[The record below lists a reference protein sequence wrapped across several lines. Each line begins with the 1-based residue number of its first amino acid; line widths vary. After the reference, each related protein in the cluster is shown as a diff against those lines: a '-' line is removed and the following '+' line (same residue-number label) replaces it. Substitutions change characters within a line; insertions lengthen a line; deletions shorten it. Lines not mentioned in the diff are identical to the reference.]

1 MKSEGKPV
9 STKRDALTQKFREA
23 LGFENGLDINFQ
35 DTEVSFADKSNRDL
49 REMSWLFYMMNQAW
63 VVKLLG
69 KVAILA
75 VRFRLPFVEALI
87 KRTIFK
93 QFCGGTTLLNST
105 TSIEKLYDSGIG
117 SILDYGVEGKESE
130 DDFNNTMNENIRA
143 LEFAANHES
152 AWLISTKVTGLAR
165 NALLEKVASGAS
177 LSEVEVAEWEAVK
190 KRVDAICYNA
200 EKLGVGVM
208 IDAEET
214 WLQSAIDDLANTN
227 MMRYNTKGRAVV
239 YNTFQMY
246 RVDRL
251 DYLKQSFLHSQE
263 HNYLLGAKLVR
274 GAYMEKERRRAAE
287 MGYPSPIQPDKAATD
302 KSYNDGIQF
311 CIERYDNIALCNATH
326 NEKSCMLMAQLI
338 DHKKLDKGSKNFMFS
353 QLLGMSDNLTY
364 NLAKHGFN
372 VSKYMVYGLVRDVV
386 PYLIRRAQENSSVEG
401 DITRERKLIL
411 EEIKRR
417 GI

>member
-1 MKSEGKPV
+1 MKTEGKPV
-9 STKRDALTQKFREA
+9 NTKREELTQLLKEQ
-23 LGFENGLDINFQ
+23 LGFANGLDIDFQ
-35 DTEVSFADKSNRDL
+35 DTQIAFGDKSNREL
-49 REMSWLFYMMNQAW
+49 REMAWLFNMMNKAW
-63 VVKLLG
+63 LVNFASKMAIFAVKL
-69 KVAILA
+69 K
-75 VRFRLPFVEALI
+75 LPFVERII

-105 TSIEKLYDSGIG
+105 GSIEKLYESGIG

-130 DDFNNTMNENIRA
+130 EDFNNTMNENIRA
-143 LEFAANHES
+143 IEFASNHES

-165 NALLEKVASGAS
+165 NALLEKVSTGAT
-177 LSEVEVAEWEAVK
+177 LTQSETAEWEAVR

-200 EKLGVGVM
+200 EKMGVGVM

-214 WLQSAIDDLANTN
+214 WLQPAIDDLAQTM
-227 MMRYNTKGRAVV
+227 MMRYNAKGRPVV

-251 DYLKQSFLHSQE
+251 DFLKESYLHSQQ
-263 HNYLLGAKLVR
+263 HQYLLGAKLVR

-287 MGYPSPIQPDKAATD
+287 RGIPSPIHPNRDATN
-302 KSYNDGIQF
+302 KSYNDGIRF
-311 CIERYDNIALCNATH
+311 CIEHYDNIALCNASH

-338 DHKKLDKGSKNFMFS
+338 DSKDLDKKHPHFLFA

-372 VSKYMVYGLVRDVV
+372 VSKYMVYGSVRDVV
-386 PYLIRRAQENSSVEG
+386 PYLIRRAEENSSVEG
-401 DITRERKLIL
+401 DLSRERKLIL
-411 EEIKRR
+411 EEVKRR